1 MKRRPFI
8 LFLSLFFYVFFFS
21 NMQALAKDRWDYEKT
36 GQVTWDLD
44 TKEKMVAITFDDGP
58 HPLYTPNILD
68 TLAEY
73 NAKATF
79 FVLGAHAKKYPGLVY
94 RQYTEGHEIANHT
107 YNHHYHPVSS
117 LELKKEID
125 ATAEIIYEITGT
137 KPTLF
142 RPVGGT
148 YNDLIINTAVDS
160 GYHVVLWSWH
170 QDPED
175 WKNPSVNRIT
185 NHIIRNISP
194 GDIIL
199 LHDAGGD
206 RSRTV
211 ESLKRILPILAKEG
225 YEFVTVS
232 EMMLR
237 TDMKDS
243 RFLELFL
250 Y

>member
-1 MKRRPFI
+1 MKRRLFF
-8 LFLSLFFYVFFFS
+8 LFLFFLLFFTNTQTS
-21 NMQALAKDRWDYEKT
+21 ATDRWDYEKT
-36 GQVTWDLD
+36 GHVTWDID

-58 HPLYTPNILD
+58 HPQYTPDILD
-68 TLAEY
+68 VLAKY
-73 NAKATF
+73 DAKATF
-79 FVLGAHAKKYPGLVY
+79 FVLGAHAKKYSGLIY
-94 RQYTEGHEIANHT
+94 RQFTEGHEIANHT
-107 YNHHYHPVSS
+107 YNHNYHPISS
-117 LELKKEID
+117 KELKKEID
-125 ATAEIIYEITGT
+125 DTAKIIYEITGT

-142 RPVGGT
+142 RPVGGA

-185 NHIIRNISP
+185 NHILSNISP

-206 RSRTV
+206 RSRTIT
-211 ESLKRILPILAKEG
+211 SLEKILPILEKKG
-225 YEFVTVS
+225 YKFVTVS

-237 TDMKDS
+237 NEMKDS
-243 RFLELFL
+243 SFFNLFL
-250 Y
+250 K